1 MTAPADFVEVQVPPE
16 QVRVGDHIEDPN
28 DPAPRPLR
36 AVEQVIVDAL
46 PDFVYAFTPAQ
57 VPLRRDTL
65 VAVYRART
73 PDPDPVPVPTA
84 ADLAAVRDLALALAD
99 QASPATKAKI
109 APAVDRV
116 KRTKP

>member
-16 QVRVGDHIEDPN
+16 QVRVGDHIEDPS

-36 AVEQVIVDAL
+36 PVEQVILDAV

-65 VAVYRART
+65 VAVYRA
-73 PDPDPVPVPTA
+73 PAPEPAPPAD
-84 ADLAAVRDLALALAD
+84 DLAAVRDLVLALAE
-99 QASPATKAKI
+99 QASAATKAKI

-116 KRTKP
+116 KGRSNR